1 MNTKIPYGHKY
12 IHAISYNYLRKHL
25 PENVS
30 KETWET
36 ILDELEGRIENYVE
50 SVLPDIIDQEL
61 ERETEQ

>member
-36 ILDELEGRIENYVE
+36 ILDELEGRIENFIDE
-50 SVLPDIIDQEL
+50 ILDDIIDQVL
-61 ERETEQ
+61 DNETEQ